1 MKRIWNQS
9 KQKYYILSKIV
20 YFLAIENKRVIILMD
35 NIEYVRMFVDKKGKI
50 IFWDSKKYKYI
61 DCIEIESANKFLIMF
76 E

>member
-1 MKRIWNQS
+1 MESIQTK
-9 KQKYYILSKIV
+9 ILYSFENCL
-20 YFLAIENKRVIILMD
+20 FLAIENKRVIMNTGCI
-35 NIEYVRMFVDKKGKI
+35 VSVDKKGKI

>member
-20 YFLAIENKRVIILMD
+20 YFLAIENKRVIMNTGCIV
-35 NIEYVRMFVDKKGKI
+35 YVDKNGKI

-61 DCIEIESANKFLIMF
+61 DCIEIESTNKFLIMF